1 MDVITLA
8 PFGQLPAVHI
18 TAADGA
24 RAIVTLYGAHLV
36 SWQSADGRER
46 IFCSARS
53 ALDGSRAIRGGVP
66 VIFPQFNERGPG
78 MRHGFARVSD
88 WALVDSGREGDAA
101 YAVFA
106 LEPHDL
112 APERAQ
118 AWPHEFQLQLRVTVV
133 ADKLAMVLEVQNR
146 GAAPF
151 AFSSALHTY
160 HLVDQVADVRI
171 DGVQDGALA
180 IVDVLDEIFHDIDG
194 RITLHSGSG
203 ATQLEQEGYT
213 DAVVWNPGAANA
225 AAMVDLEDD
234 EYQRFVCIEP
244 AVIEP
249 LTLEGGASWRGSYRI
264 TAPPKPGSDL
274 NYAKIGVRPQL
285 NR

>member
-1 MDVITLA
+1 MDAITLA

-18 TAADGA
+18 SAADGA

-36 SWQSADGRER
+36 SWHSADGKER
-46 IFCSARS
+46 IFCSAKS

-118 AWPHEFQLQLRVTVV
+118 AWPHDFLLQLRVTVG
-133 ADKLAMVLEVQNR
+133 ADRLAMALEVHNR

-171 DGVQDGALA
+171 DGLQDGPLA
-180 IVDVLDEIFHDIDG
+180 IGDMLDKIFHGIDG
-194 RITLHSGSG
+194 SITLHSGSG
-203 ATQLEQEGYT
+203 ATQLEQQGFV

-225 AAMVDLEDD
+225 AAMPDLEDE
-234 EYQRFVCIEP
+234 EYQCFVCIEP

-249 LTLEGGASWRGSYRI
+249 VTLRDGDSWRGDYRI
-264 TAPPKPGSDL
+264 TAPRERVE
-274 NYAKIGVRPQL
+274 GV
-285 NR
+285 